1 MVRRDFHA
9 GAWMRASSLGLLVWT
24 FDVSAGT
31 PEPPICSGTLKDCR
45 PCSSTDDGQPMGC
58 TGATPICET
67 SEPNA
72 RFGYCV
78 QCTSSATCSTTTPIC
93 TSAGPSTDT
102 CRACSSD
109 TDCSSQLLGK
119 YCLVSGACSDAAAS
133 DAPDSSSSTGPGQP
147 SWLAC
152 IVFLAGLLPRRPSRP
167 FSGKGRRPPTELV
180 RARLQA
186 SPSCI
191 PASEAMRSAKRCP

>member
-1 MVRRDFHA
+1 MVCRDFHSWT
-9 GAWMRASSLGLLVWT
+9 WMRASGLGLLLWT
-24 FDVSAGT
+24 FDVSAST
-31 PEPPICSGTLKDCR
+31 PEPPICSGTLTYCR

-67 SEPNA
+67 TEPNT

-78 QCTSSATCSTTTPIC
+78 QCTSNANCSTTTPIC

-109 TDCSSQLLGK
+109 TDCSSQLVGK
-119 YCLVSGACSDAAAS
+119 YCLTSGACSDAAAP
-133 DAPDSSSSTGPGQP
+133 DASSCSTGPGQP

-152 IVFLAGLLPRRPSRP
+152 ILFLAGLLPRRRA
-167 FSGKGRRPPTELV
+167 FFAKGCRPPTELV
-180 RARLQA
+180 RARLHA
-186 SPSCI
+186 SPSRI